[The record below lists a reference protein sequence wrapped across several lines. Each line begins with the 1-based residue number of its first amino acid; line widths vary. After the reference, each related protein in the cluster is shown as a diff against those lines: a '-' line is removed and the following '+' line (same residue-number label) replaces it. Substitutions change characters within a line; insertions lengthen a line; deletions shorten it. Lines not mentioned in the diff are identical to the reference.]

1 MQTSTKVILNTVVL
15 YIKVVLSLVL
25 ALISVP
31 LVLNAL
37 GASDYGLYNL
47 VAGVVAMLSF
57 LNNSMTVSSQRFMSV
72 SMGEGDESKIN
83 SIYNTSFLLH
93 FCLAV
98 LVVIAFEIIGIFAV
112 DKLNILP
119 ERMWCA
125 KIIYQFLILSTFA
138 NIIAVPFDALTN
150 AKEDMIPFSV
160 VELIGSILMLSVA
173 FSIAHVSGDRLI
185 YYGVCVALISILTL
199 FMKYGWCRYAYKD
212 YKINLFAYKNKFKIK
227 EMLGFTGWNLFGG
240 LAMIGRNQGVAVIIN
255 LFLGTVA
262 NAAYGIANQI
272 NGALSHFSATFQK
285 AINPQLM
292 KSEGMNDRSR
302 LLRISYISSKFS
314 VLAMA
319 FFAVPLILE
328 MDEVLIIW
336 LKDSIPPFTVRLT
349 QCILLLSL
357 TYQYSAGIMSAIQAT
372 GRIRN
377 YQILMGIIL
386 LMNIPIAY
394 VILKFGYPIYYTT
407 AAFVLLEVF
416 SLCVRL
422 FMANRLTEMDIV
434 DYCNNVLIPT
444 SIIILIP
451 LLLSLIP
458 YFLMEQSFLRLVI
471 VCAIYCPTF
480 ILLMFRYALDKNQRL
495 HIMSK
500 IKLFTIDKQ

>member
-1 MQTSTKVILNTVVL
+1 
-15 YIKVVLSLVL
+15 
-25 ALISVP
+25 
-31 LVLNAL
+31 
-37 GASDYGLYNL
+37 
-47 VAGVVAMLSF
+47 
-57 LNNSMTVSSQRFMSV
+57 MTVSSQRFMSV
-72 SMGEGDESKIN
+72 AMGEGNDAKIN
-83 SIYNTSFLLH
+83 SIYNTSLLLH

-98 LVVIAFEIIGIFAV
+98 LVIIVFEVIGLFAI

-119 ERMWCA
+119 ERITCA
-125 KIIYQFLILSTFA
+125 KIIYQFLILSTAA

-150 AKEDMIPFSV
+150 AKEDMIPFSI

-173 FSIAHVSGDRLI
+173 FSIAHVSGDKLI

-292 KSEGMNDRSR
+292 KSAGMNDRSR

-319 FFAVPLILE
+319 FFAVPLIME

-336 LKDSIPPFTVRLT
+336 LKDSIPPFTIRLT

-394 VILKFGYPIYYTT
+394 VILKRGYPIYYTT

-422 FMANRLTEMDIV
+422 FMANRLTGMDIA
-434 DYCNNVLIPT
+434 DYCKNVLMPT
-444 SIIILIP
+444 SIVILIP

-458 YFLMEQSFLRLVI
+458 YFLMEQSFGRLVI

-480 ILLMFRYALDKNQRL
+480 IMSMFRFALDKNQRL
-495 HIMSK
+495 QIMSK
-500 IKLFTIDKQ
+500 IKLFTIAK

>member
-1 MQTSTKVILNTVVL
+1 MQTATRVILNTVVL
-15 YIKVVLSLVL
+15 YAKVVLSLAL
-25 ALISVP
+25 ALITVP
-31 LVLNAL
+31 LVLRAL

-72 SMGEGDESKIN
+72 AMGERDENIIN

-98 LVVIAFEIIGIFAV
+98 LVAIAFEIIGLFAI

-160 VELIGSILMLSVA
+160 IELVNSLLMLAVA
-173 FSIAHVSGDRLI
+173 LSIMYFPGDRLI
-185 YYGVCVALISILTL
+185 YYGLSVALIAGITL
-199 FMKYGWCRYAYKD
+199 LLKYGWCRYAYKN
-212 YKINLFAYKNKFKIK
+212 YKINIRAYKGKFRIK

-272 NGALSHFSATFQK
+272 NGALSHFSSTFQK

-292 KSEGMNDRSR
+292 KSEGMNDRGR
-302 LLRISYISSKFS
+302 LLRISFISSKFS
-314 VLAMA
+314 VLALA
-319 FFAVPLILE
+319 FFAVPLIME
-328 MDEVLIIW
+328 MEEVLIVW
-336 LKDSIPPFTVRLT
+336 LKDDIPPFTMRLA
-349 QCILLLSL
+349 QFILLLSL
-357 TYQYSAGIMSAIQAT
+357 AYQYSVGIMSTIQAT
-372 GRIRN
+372 GKIRN
-377 YQILMGIIL
+377 YQIIMGTIL
-386 LMNIPIAY
+386 LTNIPIAY
-394 VILKFGYPIYYTT
+394 FILKSGYPVYYTT
-407 AAFVLLEVF
+407 IAFVILEVV

-422 FMANRLTEMDIV
+422 FMANKLTGMHIS
-434 DYCNNVLIPT
+434 DYCRNVLLPT
-444 SIIILIP
+444 SIIILVP
-451 LLLSLIP
+451 MSLSLIP
-458 YFLMEQSFLRLVI
+458 HFLMSRSFLRLVV
-471 VCAIYCPTF
+471 VCLLYCSAF
-480 ILLMFRYALDKNQRL
+480 AVLMFRYAFDENQRL
-495 HIMSK
+495 QIMAKVKHI
-500 IKLFTIDKQ
+500 IIH